1 MMCFLTTDYT
11 DFTDYM
17 SSCLKILFYIP
28 QILERHATLV
38 SKDGNAMAPNWK
50 DNPQIGMLCPP
61 NWKDSPQIGMR
72 WPQTGRI
79 ALETREASRK
89 ESEKYVIK
97 FMIAIGFESVK
108 SVQSVV
114 L

>member
-61 NWKDSPQIGMR
+61 
-72 WPQTGRI
+72 TGRI
-79 ALETREASRK
+79 AHRLECDGPKLE
-89 ESEKYVIK
+89 
-97 FMIAIGFESVK
+97 G
-108 SVQSVV
+108 
-114 L
+114 